1 LSTRV
6 GYFLLIT
13 EKVEALRRRH
23 TLQKHRKLIS
33 IALKLYFFYSASH
46 FPALGLGIGE
56 TGEARTSRT
65 ARGMRLADADARVE
79 LRNRQYYDYPL
90 NYFPI
95 LMSVLDVLAPFF
107 V

>member
-1 LSTRV
+1 
-6 GYFLLIT
+6 LLIT

-90 NYFPI
+90 NCFPI